1 MEKWTALLLLACIVG
16 GISICCPGW
25 GKAPASLLRA
35 PAPAPDAQAALNS
48 SGANAA
54 MAGSAVRE
62 ADLLPFT
69 GAAPAA
75 PAEYRPL
82 PESGGPQAEFPA
94 AEDGRA
100 EQVMVAGRPFT
111 RIWAAHGATAAAHD
125 RMDGSVHGDLTGIF
139 VASCEASKK
148 QTR

>member
-1 MEKWTALLLLACIVG
+1 MEKWTALLLLAGIVG

-48 SGANAA
+48 SGANALW
-54 MAGSAVRE
+54 R
-62 ADLLPFT
+62 
-69 GAAPAA
+69 AAQCARQIFCPS
-75 PAEYRPL
+75 PRCP
-82 PESGGPQAEFPA
+82 
-94 AEDGRA
+94 GRA
-100 EQVMVAGRPFT
+100 GEIPPIAGKRRAAGRIPGSRGRKGGT
-111 RIWAAHGATAAAHD
+111 GDGCRASIHPIWAAHGATAAAHD

>member
-1 MEKWTALLLLACIVG
+1 MEKWTALLLLAGIVG

-62 ADLLPFT
+62 ADLLPLHRRCSGRAGGIPPIAGKRRAAGRIPGSRGRKGGT
-69 GAAPAA
+69 GDGCRASIHPDM
-75 PAEYRPL
+75 
-82 PESGGPQAEFPA
+82 GGPW
-94 AEDGRA
+94 GNCR
-100 EQVMVAGRPFT
+100 
-111 RIWAAHGATAAAHD
+111 
-125 RMDGSVHGDLTGIF
+125 GS
-139 VASCEASKK
+139 
-148 QTR
+148 

>member
-1 MEKWTALLLLACIVG
+1 MEKWTALLLLAGIVG

-25 GKAPASLLRA
+25 GKAPASILRA

-75 PAEYRPL
+75 PANTAHCRK
-82 PESGGPQAEFPA
+82 A
-94 AEDGRA
+94 
-100 EQVMVAGRPFT
+100 AGRRPNSRQQRT
-111 RIWAAHGATAAAHD
+111 EGRN
-125 RMDGSVHGDLTGIF
+125 R
-139 VASCEASKK
+139 
-148 QTR
+148 

>member
-1 MEKWTALLLLACIVG
+1 MEKWTALLLLAGIVG

-69 GAAPAA
+69 GAAPAV

>member
-1 MEKWTALLLLACIVG
+1 MEKWAALLLLAGIVG

-25 GKAPASLLRA
+25 GKAPASILRA

-94 AEDGRA
+94 AEDGDGCRA
-100 EQVMVAGRPFT
+100 SIHPDMGGPWGNCR
-111 RIWAAHGATAAAHD
+111 
-125 RMDGSVHGDLTGIF
+125 GS
-139 VASCEASKK
+139 
-148 QTR
+148 